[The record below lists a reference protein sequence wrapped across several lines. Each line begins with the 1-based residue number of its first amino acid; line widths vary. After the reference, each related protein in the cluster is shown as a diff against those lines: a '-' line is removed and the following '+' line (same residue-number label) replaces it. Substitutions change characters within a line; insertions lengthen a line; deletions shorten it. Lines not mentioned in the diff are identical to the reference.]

1 MAQVISTARPQGTTS
16 ASLLV
21 MLLVAAAVGA
31 IVGAVIGDR
40 LNAAMLSVVAG
51 FIATISA
58 VIVRNNLVNRLTGVG
73 PDDFKIPM
81 VLLVYGLI
89 ASIAGSLAGK
99 ELLDQAGG
107 NFSPEWF
114 GTVAGLGSAILMS
127 LLMIIYYMHPQSHQH
142 R

>member
-1 MAQVISTARPQGTTS
+1 
-16 ASLLV
+16 
-21 MLLVAAAVGA
+21 MLLVAAGVGA
-31 IVGAVIGDR
+31 IVGGVIGDR
-40 LNAAMLSVVAG
+40 MNLALLSVLAG

-58 VIVRNNLVNRLTGVG
+58 VVVRNNLVNRLTGVG

-81 VLLVYGLI
+81 VLIVYGLI
-89 ASIAGSLAGK
+89 ASVAGSLAGK

-107 NFSPEWF
+107 NFSTEWF

-127 LLMIIYYMHPQSHQH
+127 LLMITYYMHPQP

>member
-1 MAQVISTARPQGTTS
+1 
-16 ASLLV
+16 

-31 IVGAVIGDR
+31 IVGAVIGEG
-40 LNAAMLSVVAG
+40 LNTALLAVVAG

-58 VIVRNNLVNRLTGVG
+58 IIVRNNLLNRLTGVG

-81 VLLVYGLI
+81 VVAVFSVI

-99 ELLDQAGG
+99 EVLDQIGAK
-107 NFSPEWF
+107 FSPEWI
-114 GTVAGLGSAILMS
+114 GTVAGLASAILMS
-127 LLMIIYYMHPQSHQH
+127 LLMITYYMNPQPKG